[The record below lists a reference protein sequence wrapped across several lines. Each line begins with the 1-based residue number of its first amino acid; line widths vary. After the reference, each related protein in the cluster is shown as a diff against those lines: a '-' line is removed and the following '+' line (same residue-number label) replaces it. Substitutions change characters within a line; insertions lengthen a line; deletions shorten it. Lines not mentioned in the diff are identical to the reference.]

1 MKTVQLAFLPS
12 APGQGWRILTLAAR
26 PAEAPSRILVAP
38 GASVLARQANAQG
51 RTLAQ
56 EQATALADLAGDLAM
71 PADACVCAVE
81 PGPSGRRLAFI
92 ASRSVVER
100 WLADARAQ
108 GFDPDAIIP
117 DYALIPPPRETRAT
131 FARIGREV
139 AVRTAEGGFTCQSDL
154 LDALTPGLS
163 RSEVDIDA
171 AAAGSLSGGLLRRLP
186 NLLLALPRQP
196 RTSQAS
202 LTKAGAA
209 AIVSLCILASL
220 PWIDALRKNE
230 AARQLRSSTD
240 ELARSA
246 LPEGARI
253 VNPLA
258 QLREAS
264 AGRRQAM
271 ASLWLAED
279 LFNGLRAAPGVE
291 ITGLEIRPDGGVLAR
306 LLAPDLALLQPLRD
320 HLSAAGIIWEETPLP
335 SLPNSIP
342 LDLSIRR
349 AP

>member
-1 MKTVQLAFLPS
+1 MKTVQLAFVPP
-12 APGQGWRILTLAAR
+12 APGRGWRILTLTAR
-26 PAEAPSRILVAP
+26 SAEGPSRILVAP

-56 EQATALADLAGDLAM
+56 EQATALADLAGDLAT
-71 PADACVCAVE
+71 PADACVCALE
-81 PGPSGRRLAFI
+81 PGRTGPRLAFI
-92 ASRSVVER
+92 ASRSEVDR
-100 WLADARAQ
+100 WLTDARAQ
-108 GFDPDAIIP
+108 GLDPDAIIP
-117 DYALIPPPRETRAT
+117 DYALIPPPGEARAT
-131 FARIGREV
+131 FARIGQDV

-154 LDALTPGLS
+154 LEALTPGLS

-171 AAAGSLSGGLLRRLP
+171 AAAGSLSGGLLKRIP

-202 LTKAGAA
+202 LAKAGAA
-209 AIVSLCILASL
+209 AIVSLCVLASL
-220 PWIDALRKNE
+220 PWINAWRQDD
-230 AARQLRSSTD
+230 AARRLRSQTD
-240 ELARSA
+240 EVARSA
-246 LPEGARI
+246 LPEGSRI

-264 AGRRQAM
+264 AVRRQAI
-271 ASLWLAED
+271 ASLSLAED
-279 LFNGLRAAPGVE
+279 LFTGLRAAPGVE
-291 ITGLEIRPDGGVLAR
+291 MTGLEIRPDGGVLAR

-349 AP
+349 GP